1 MSYDISRLY
10 VMLHQPSLH
19 EMAHQR
25 KDDERDSGVALHGQ
39 RLVCLS
45 RSSATY
51 KITHTDTHTYQSRE
65 YKGEGTKFGRS
76 PILHRHAEQAVR
88 ARINIA
94 AGKAGQGMLPGL
106 LKSMSLTPTPRQAAG
121 CCALPS
127 AAVSST
133 SGHGDSAAHAAS
145 PTHAASSAHASAWG
159 SRASAR
165 PRSS

>member
-1 MSYDISRLY
+1 MRWLTNGRTTRGT
-10 VMLHQPSLH
+10 P
-19 EMAHQR
+19 
-25 KDDERDSGVALHGQ
+25 ALPYTGN
-39 RLVCLS
+39 V
-45 RSSATY
+45 SSASHVHPQRTRSHTQ
-51 KITHTDTHTYQSRE
+51 THIRTSNQSRE